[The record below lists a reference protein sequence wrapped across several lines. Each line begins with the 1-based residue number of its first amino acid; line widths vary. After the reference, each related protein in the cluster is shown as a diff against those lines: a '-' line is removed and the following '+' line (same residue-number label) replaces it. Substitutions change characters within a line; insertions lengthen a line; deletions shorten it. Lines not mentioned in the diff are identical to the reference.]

1 MVKYIKENYVECDK
15 LETLEEKINSLK
27 ESLTSLKEENTQLRK
42 ENSIINDKNEEKEL
56 LDNKENSSLETSEE
70 QKKITNEKEEK
81 TQVEVEQEEN
91 ISDDTNQEED
101 LTSSVFD
108 VHIVENILHE
118 ARSQECR
125 EEKIKLVANWPKI
138 EDKVGGLLAPIARL
152 LASGLLVANGNT
164 HLLIVYSNAQLCN
177 HIMEPKNY
185 QDAKEILKVTFNKDY
200 DFIALPDDTW
210 KEKRLEYHNQY
221 RVGNKFP
228 VLTPI
233 NNPLLHVVKVNK
245 EPALT
250 ERQKVL
256 KKANDFF
263 GFSEDEMEN

>member
-1 MVKYIKENYVECDK
+1 MIKQTNV
-15 LETLEEKINSLK
+15 
-27 ESLTSLKEENTQLRK
+27 LRK
-42 ENSIINDKNEEKEL
+42 TEIRS
-56 LDNKENSSLETSEE
+56 
-70 QKKITNEKEEK
+70 KK
-81 TQVEVEQEEN
+81 
-91 ISDDTNQEED
+91 
-101 LTSSVFD
+101 
-108 VHIVENILHE
+108 
-118 ARSQECR
+118 
-125 EEKIKLVANWPKI
+125 
-138 EDKVGGLLAPIARL
+138 
-152 LASGLLVANGNT
+152 
-164 HLLIVYSNAQLCN
+164 
-177 HIMEPKNY
+177 
-185 QDAKEILKVTFNKDY
+185 
-200 DFIALPDDTW
+200 